1 MGVERSC
8 SRGLSML
15 SWAAGMG
22 SEEACATLA
31 KANEEG
37 RHGFDKNPQEATRLY
52 REMQKCDHR
61 DSSEASRE
69 RAAAWLLEHS

>member
-1 MGVERSC
+1 
-8 SRGLSML
+8 ML

-22 SEEACATLA
+22 SEEACGILGL
-31 KANEEG
+31 ANEEG

-52 REMQKCDHR
+52 REMQKCDSR
-61 DSSEASRE
+61 DSSEARRE